1 MCVIGWSFR
10 GVHGG
15 VFMVCEMGGG
25 CSLLSVALVCL
36 LAVGVYLACGACGV
50 HELACVCGLSACS
63 SGVRVVSVCCVRVLR
78 FVRVFVSLLVCEQGV
93 A

>member
-50 HELACVCGLSACS
+50 HELACVWSECVFFWSAC
-63 SGVRVVSVCCVRVLR
+63 RVCVLCSCSAFRACVRVLAC
-78 FVRVFVSLLVCEQGV
+78 V
-93 A
+93 